1 MTSTIEQ
8 PPLWTKV
15 KVYLPHVLISVY
27 ALSLRHVQLS
37 VTLWTV
43 ACQTPLSMEFSRQ
56 EFWNGVPFPTPG
68 DLSNPGIEPTS
79 LGSPVLTGRYF
90 TTNWPPEKPKMRPT
104 NAIIATVNHKNQRKD
119 VQKSQVLST
128 CSLVPSRP
136 ISVPRSLIMLCFS
149 MKGKVKATRPAT
161 ENMSE

>member
-1 MTSTIEQ
+1 M
-8 PPLWTKV
+8 
-15 KVYLPHVLISVY
+15 
-27 ALSLRHVQLS
+27 LSCVQLFA
-37 VTLWTV
+37 VPWTV
-43 ACQTPLSMEFSRQ
+43 ICQTPLPVEFSRQ
-56 EFWNGVPFPTPG
+56 EYWSGLPCPPPG

>member
-68 DLSNPGIEPTS
+68 DLSNPGIEP
-79 LGSPVLTGRYF
+79 V
-90 TTNWPPEKPKMRPT
+90 
-104 NAIIATVNHKNQRKD
+104 
-119 VQKSQVLST
+119 
-128 CSLVPSRP
+128 SLVSHALTSGFFITSTTSFDI
-136 ISVPRSLIMLCFS
+136 ISELEMIFIY
-149 MKGKVKATRPAT
+149 
-161 ENMSE
+161 